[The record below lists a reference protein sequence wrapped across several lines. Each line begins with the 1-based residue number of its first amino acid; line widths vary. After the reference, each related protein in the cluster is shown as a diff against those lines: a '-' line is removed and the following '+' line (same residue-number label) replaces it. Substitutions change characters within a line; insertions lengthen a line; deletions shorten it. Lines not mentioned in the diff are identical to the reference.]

1 MPDKRERYN
10 ISLLPNTIDL
20 IKNEAQRQN
29 RKESEII
36 EETMQEFEQMKY
48 QTEEKIEQEIQE
60 YKQKLINAL
69 MKQQKFNAQKTLEIT
84 NKKLHS
90 LYQERIERRREEIDN
105 KIQEIKN
112 KDPLQAEEEINKI
125 IKKLR
130 EDAKEFQTE
139 FDTYIHTINRTTE
152 MKKYTLQL

>member
-10 ISLLPNTIDL
+10 ISLLPDTINI

-29 RKESEII
+29 KKDSEII

-69 MKQQKFNAQKTLEIT
+69 LKKQKFKAQKTLEKSNEIM
-84 NKKLHS
+84 KDL
-90 LYQERIERRREEIDN
+90 LDERIHRRREEID
-105 KIQEIKN
+105 KTLEEIEIKDPEEAE
-112 KDPLQAEEEINKI
+112 KDIDKI
-125 IKKLR
+125 IKKIR
-130 EDAKEFQTE
+130 DDAKEFE
-139 FDTYIHTINRTTE
+139 IPFKKLLEEINRTKE
-152 MKKYTLQL
+152 MKEHTVNL